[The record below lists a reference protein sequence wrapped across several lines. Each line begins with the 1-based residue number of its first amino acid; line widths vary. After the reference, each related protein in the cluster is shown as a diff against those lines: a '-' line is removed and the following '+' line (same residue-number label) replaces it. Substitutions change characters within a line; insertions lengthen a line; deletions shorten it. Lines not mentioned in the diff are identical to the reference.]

1 MANSPGQPPPS
12 STISWYAVVLQADP
26 NFQKAKQE
34 QPAYEFANGRTFFQ
48 KYPNPYS
55 TP

>member
-1 MANSPGQPPPS
+1 MSSGKPPPS
-12 STISWYAVVLQADP
+12 SQISWIAIVLAADP
-26 NFQKAKQE
+26 NYQKSKQE
-34 QPAYEFANGRTFFQ
+34 QPAYEFANGTTFRQ